1 MVALG
6 TFLIVTWLMLAAL
19 TAYLVSEIPS
29 SERNLSK
36 PLIVRIGLIIFA
48 PITLFVGLLV
58 ITAKDSAPMF
68 EEVIKK
74 AFAGSSKN
82 PDES

>member
-1 MVALG
+1 
-6 TFLIVTWLMLAAL
+6 
-19 TAYLVSEIPS
+19 
-29 SERNLSK
+29 
-36 PLIVRIGLIIFA
+36 
-48 PITLFVGLLV
+48 LFVGLLV